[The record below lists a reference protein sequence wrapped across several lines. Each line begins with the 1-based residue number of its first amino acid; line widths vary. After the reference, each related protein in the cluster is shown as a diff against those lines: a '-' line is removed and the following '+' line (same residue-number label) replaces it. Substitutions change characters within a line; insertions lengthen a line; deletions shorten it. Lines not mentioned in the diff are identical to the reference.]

1 MSDDEDTS
9 VLIDG
14 KTETKLTPIYKAP
27 NIAHSPPKVD
37 QNVSVFTVRNHCIV
51 LSTTVAI
58 LSGFEFGYDLGICS
72 YLVPNV
78 KNVFQLTC
86 QEEHMIGISWIF
98 GALLASV
105 LGGLLVDG
113 FGRKWAIVCS
123 TSLMIIGSVL
133 TAITSSY
140 TMLLIGRLMG
150 GFSGAL
156 CTVAQCVYS
165 AEISQEHHRGRLV
178 TIYQLGAA
186 LGFLTPTLANVACNI
201 PWQVMVWIPVGPAL
215 IQISIVTIFLSE
227 SPHFKLLQMSQSF
240 DTKRYSCAVGSSWE
254 TVFLALGL
262 VFFQQFTG
270 RFAVLRYAHGLFA
283 VLGVCPETVATVTT
297 ITFSFVKVCAI
308 CLCVC
313 VIDRLGRRPALI
325 LGGTCMMTSLAL
337 IGVLCA
343 MEESHA
349 LGLLRPGV
357 CDDHTPLPTGDGLHY
372 SSGTGLAPMLPTGAP
387 PPFPLLPTPVPLVA
401 PQNCEEED
409 IPIPSNLPPS
419 LQYLALFTMLC
430 YEVAY
435 SFSLGPVTWLLL
447 VEIFP
452 AAVRGKSV
460 SMVCTLYWLA
470 DLLVGTT
477 LVHVVHAFTLGGAFL
492 MYSVMC
498 LNAII
503 FVFLF
508 IPETR
513 AKSLHLIA
521 QELKNMSSKNR
532 MFQNL
537 QALPCLS
544 KNEWLQQKSMQYRQ
558 VAHSVAESAVI

>member
-1 MSDDEDTS
+1 MR
-9 VLIDG
+9 
-14 KTETKLTPIYKAP
+14 
-27 NIAHSPPKVD
+27 
-37 QNVSVFTVRNHCIV
+37 VRQ
-51 LSTTVAI
+51 A
-58 LSGFEFGYDLGICS
+58 
-72 YLVPNV
+72 
-78 KNVFQLTC
+78 
-86 QEEHMIGISWIF
+86 
-98 GALLASV
+98 
-105 LGGLLVDG
+105 GLLVDG

-133 TAITSSY
+133 TAMTSSY

-401 PQNCEEED
+401 PQKCIKGIFCSGAFCLLQLIVPLSLIACSCTTTDYTFMHPCCSCEEED

-558 VAHSVAESAVI
+558 VAHSVAESAQFTRYTSLVFSVRVAVNRFKPRRLTERLMRGVV